1 MKEFDVL
8 KKHDFKFNKKF
19 GQNFIFDKNL
29 LKAIVNDAQIDKNT
43 NVLEIGCG
51 SGTLTGE
58 IAFVAKKVVGFE
70 IDTNL
75 KDVLSET
82 LEEYDNVEI
91 VYKDILKTSISEIE
105 NKFDGDYVIIA
116 NLPYYITTPIIFKFL
131 EESTRLKSLVIMVQL
146 EVARRLCA
154 KENTEDYG
162 SITVALNS
170 CADVNLVRIVKR
182 NMFTPAPNVDSA
194 IVKIDFNEK
203 YQINNKKIL
212 EKVIR
217 SAFAMRRKTLSNN
230 LKSSFAFD
238 ACEIERLFKQ
248 NNLKND
254 VRGEALSVKQFVD
267 LANSIAT
274 LVEER

>member
-29 LKAIVNDAQIDKNT
+29 LKAIVNDADIDDKT

-58 IAFVAKKVVGFE
+58 IASVAKKVVGYE

-75 KDVLSET
+75 KQVLSET
-82 LEEYDNVEI
+82 LSEHNNVEI
-91 VYKDILKTSISEIE
+91 VFNDILKTNIEEIE
-105 NKFDGDYVIIA
+105 SKFDGDYVIIA

-131 EESTRLKSLVIMVQL
+131 QEATRLKRLVIMVQL
-146 EVARRLCA
+146 EVAKRLCA

-170 CADVNLVRIVKR
+170 RGDVNLVRVVKR

-194 IVKIDFNEK
+194 IVRIDFKDK
-203 YQINNKKIL
+203 YDIKDNDTL
-212 EKVIR
+212 ERVIR
-217 SAFAMRRKTLSNN
+217 SAFAMRRKTLVNN
-230 LKSSFAFD
+230 LKSGFSFD
-238 ACEIERLFKQ
+238 MHSIEKLLKD
-248 NNLKND
+248 NNLEAN
-254 VRGEALSVKQFVD
+254 VRGEALSVEQFVK
-267 LANSIAT
+267 LANSIY
-274 LVEER
+274 EMIKG

>member
-29 LKAIVNDAQIDKNT
+29 LKAIVNDADIDDKT

-58 IAFVAKKVVGFE
+58 IASVAKKVVGYE

-75 KDVLSET
+75 KQVLSET
-82 LEEYDNVEI
+82 LSEHNNVEI
-91 VYKDILKTSISEIE
+91 VFNDILKTNIEEIE
-105 NKFDGDYVIIA
+105 SKFDGDYVIIA

-131 EESTRLKSLVIMVQL
+131 QEATRLKRLVIMVQL
-146 EVARRLCA
+146 EVAKRLCA

-170 CADVNLVRIVKR
+170 RGDVNLVRVVKR

-194 IVKIDFNEK
+194 IVRIDFKDK
-203 YQINNKKIL
+203 YDIKDNDTL
-212 EKVIR
+212 ERVIR
-217 SAFAMRRKTLSNN
+217 SAFAMRRKTLVNN
-230 LKSSFAFD
+230 LKSGFSFD
-238 ACEIERLFKQ
+238 MHSIEKLLKD
-248 NNLKND
+248 NNLQAN
-254 VRGEALSVKQFVD
+254 VRGEALSVEQFVK
-267 LANSIAT
+267 LANSIY
-274 LVEER
+274 EMIKG

>member
-29 LKAIVNDAQIDKNT
+29 LKAIVNDADIDDKT

-58 IAFVAKKVVGFE
+58 IASVAKKVVGYE

-75 KDVLSET
+75 KQVLSET
-82 LEEYDNVEI
+82 LSEHNNVEI
-91 VYKDILKTSISEIE
+91 VFNDILKTNIEEIE
-105 NKFDGDYVIIA
+105 SKFDGDYVIIA

-131 EESTRLKSLVIMVQL
+131 QEATRLKRLVIMVQL
-146 EVARRLCA
+146 EVAKRLCA

-170 CADVNLVRIVKR
+170 RGDVNLVRVVKR

-194 IVKIDFNEK
+194 IVRIDFKDK
-203 YQINNKKIL
+203 YDIKDNDTL

-217 SAFAMRRKTLSNN
+217 SAFAMRRKTLVNN
-230 LKSSFAFD
+230 LKSGFSFD
-238 ACEIERLFKQ
+238 MHSIEKLLKD
-248 NNLKND
+248 NNLEAN
-254 VRGEALSVKQFVD
+254 VRGEALSVEQFVK
-267 LANSIAT
+267 LANSIY
-274 LVEER
+274 EMIKG

>member
-29 LKAIVNDAQIDKNT
+29 LKAIVNDADIDDKT

-58 IAFVAKKVVGFE
+58 IASVAKKVVGYE

-75 KDVLSET
+75 KQVLSET
-82 LEEYDNVEI
+82 LSEHNNVEI
-91 VYKDILKTSISEIE
+91 VFNDILKTNIEEIE
-105 NKFDGDYVIIA
+105 SKFDGDYVIIA

-131 EESTRLKSLVIMVQL
+131 QEATRLKRLVIMVQL
-146 EVARRLCA
+146 EVAKRLCA

-170 CADVNLVRIVKR
+170 RGDVNLVRVVKR

-194 IVKIDFNEK
+194 IVRIDFKDK
-203 YQINNKKIL
+203 YDIKDNDTL
-212 EKVIR
+212 ERVIR
-217 SAFAMRRKTLSNN
+217 RAFAMRRKTLVNN
-230 LKSSFAFD
+230 LKSGFSFD
-238 ACEIERLFKQ
+238 MHSIEKLLKD
-248 NNLKND
+248 NNLEAN
-254 VRGEALSVKQFVD
+254 VRGEALSVEQFVK
-267 LANSIAT
+267 LANSIY
-274 LVEER
+274 EMIKG